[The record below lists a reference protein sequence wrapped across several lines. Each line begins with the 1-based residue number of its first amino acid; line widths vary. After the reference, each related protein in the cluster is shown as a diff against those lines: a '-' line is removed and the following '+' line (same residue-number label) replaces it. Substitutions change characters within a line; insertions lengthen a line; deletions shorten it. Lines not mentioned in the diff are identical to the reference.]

1 MVRDSSLFAGSDD
14 HAEAAG
20 HLFSLIATARLH
32 GLEPVQYLRDIIR
45 VLPFWPRERY
55 LELSPK
61 FWAATRARI
70 SPAQLLPDVGFID
83 LPPAVADATQQQAAD
98 LA

>member
-1 MVRDSSLFAGSDD
+1 MIRDVSLFAGSDE

-20 HLFSLIATARLH
+20 HILSLIAMARLH
-32 GLEPVQYLRDIIR
+32 GLEPEQYLRDIIR

-55 LELSPK
+55 IELAPK

-70 SPAQLLPDVGFID
+70 SADQLAVEVGFID
-83 LPPAVADATQQQAAD
+83 VPPAGDSTQQQSGD